1 MKNIIFYTRKFSLL
15 LLLAFNLLL
24 FIQCVDDDDNGNVI
38 YQETCDDG
46 IQNGSEQGVDCGG

>member
-46 IQNGSEQGVDCGG
+46 IQNGS